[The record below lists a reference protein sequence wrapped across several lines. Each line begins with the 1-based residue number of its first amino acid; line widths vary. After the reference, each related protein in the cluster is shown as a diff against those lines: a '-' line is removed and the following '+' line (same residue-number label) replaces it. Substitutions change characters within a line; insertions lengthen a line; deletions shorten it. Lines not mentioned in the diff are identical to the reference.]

1 MGRKLQNMRVLR
13 QFRLSGRVWHV
24 VCTYSYR
31 SMDIFPR
38 DSGRMCS
45 LALGCGRG
53 LLPPVVLLGI
63 PEWREPRSFLHEG
76 RFWENDVE
84 RVFDRARLGLF
95 C

>member
-1 MGRKLQNMRVLR
+1 MR
-13 QFRLSGRVWHV
+13 
-24 VCTYSYR
+24 
-31 SMDIFPR
+31 P
-38 DSGRMCS
+38 

-63 PEWREPRSFLHEG
+63 PEWREPRSFLHES

-84 RVFDRARLGLF
+84 RVLDPVWLGLF